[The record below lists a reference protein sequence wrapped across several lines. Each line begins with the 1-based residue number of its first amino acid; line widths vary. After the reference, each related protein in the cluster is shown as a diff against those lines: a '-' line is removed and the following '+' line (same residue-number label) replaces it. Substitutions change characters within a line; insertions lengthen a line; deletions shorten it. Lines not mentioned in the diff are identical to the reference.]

1 MNRDVSPSTAATA
14 LKNFS
19 AWLANR
25 RGLPIVIG
33 IIFFA
38 GGGTLEFFN
47 IFFENSYIAMVEVI
61 FRNFGLLLALIG
73 IALLEPLGT

>member
-1 MNRDVSPSTAATA
+1 MNRSDETPSSVRI
-14 LKNFS
+14 LKNLS
-19 AWLANR
+19 TWLADR

-33 IIFFA
+33 IIFVA
-38 GGGTLEFFN
+38 GGGTLEFLN
-47 IFFENSYIAMVEVI
+47 IFFDNSYIAMVEVL